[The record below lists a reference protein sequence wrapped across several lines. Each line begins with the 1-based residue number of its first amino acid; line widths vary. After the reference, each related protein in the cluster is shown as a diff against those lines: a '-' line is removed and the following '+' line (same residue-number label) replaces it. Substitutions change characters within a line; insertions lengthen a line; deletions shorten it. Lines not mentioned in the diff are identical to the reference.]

1 MKNDEYSLAYK
12 KIDELEVLAGGS
24 IASGDYIPVWDASA
38 GEWKKVD
45 ATYFAAA

>member
-1 MKNDEYSLAYK
+1 MSDGYDLAYK

-24 IASGDYIPVWDASA
+24 IASGDYIVVYDASA
-38 GEWKKVD
+38 GVYKKVD